1 MFEEP
6 DTPLPADR
14 IGASDAHP
22 RVTVASFSRNNIRWT
37 GNRLTSLVV
46 AALLIAILV
55 LGIRL
60 ATNGGPGNPSTVT
73 EIPPTETL
81 ASTATS
87 APTNT
92 QIPPTNIA
100 TQPTFPRTG
109 LATGQGTL
117 AMVRDVNGLSQVF
130 VLSSDGSQQRM
141 VSDGKHA
148 SIWPS
153 LSPDGRRVA
162 FAVNFDGNGYNFDI
176 VVVDLTDGLA
186 HRLTSDRF
194 AEHHPLWSPDG
205 SQIAFDSDRD
215 SSAIGITDIFVM
227 NADGSNA
234 RPVLDTVEPRSL
246 NGWSADGK
254 KIYYTS
260 FQNDAGPEK
269 ATEVLAAV
277 SIVSGQ
283 TRVVRILPQK
293 VRGGTQAAVSPSGQQ
308 IAYVK
313 DTKTGS
319 VIMVVENGVE
329 HQISESQ
336 GDAFLPVWSPDGKWL
351 AYSNMLLDGTIIP
364 VYVQMAHSLEIHGN
378 PDFQGEITSWIAANG
393 FSP

>member
-1 MFEEP
+1 MFEEL
-6 DTPLPADR
+6 DTQLLADR
-14 IGASDAHP
+14 IGTSDAHP
-22 RVTVASFSRNNIRWT
+22 RVTIASFSRNDIRWAS
-37 GNRLTSLVV
+37 NRLTSLVV

-55 LGIRL
+55 LGISL
-60 ATNGGPGNPSTVT
+60 ATHGGLGNPSTVT

-81 ASTATS
+81 APTATS

-92 QIPPTNIA
+92 QIPPTNIS

-117 AMVRDVNGLSQVF
+117 AMVRDVKGLSQVF
-130 VLSSDGSQQRM
+130 VLSSDGSEQRM

-153 LSPDGRRVA
+153 LSPDARRVA
-162 FAVNFDGNGYNFDI
+162 FAVNFDGNGYDFDI
-176 VVVDLTDGLA
+176 VVVDLTDGLV
-186 HRLTSDRF
+186 HRLTNDRF

-205 SQIAFDSDRD
+205 SQIAFESDRD
-215 SSAIGITDIFVM
+215 SSAIGILDIFVM
-227 NADGSNA
+227 NTDGSNA
-234 RPVLDTVEPRSL
+234 RRALRANGSL

-254 KIYYTS
+254 EIYYTS
-260 FQNDAGPEK
+260 VQNDASPEK
-269 ATEVLAAV
+269 MTEVLAAV

-283 TRVVRILPQK
+283 TRVVRILPQRA
-293 VRGGTQAAVSPSGQQ
+293 RGGTQAAVSPSGQQ

-313 DTKTGS
+313 NTKTGS

-329 HQISESQ
+329 RQISESQ

-351 AYSNMLLDGTIIP
+351 AYSNLLDGITTP
-364 VYVQMAHSLEIHGN
+364 VYVQMAHSLEIHRN
-378 PDFQGEITSWIAANG
+378 PDFQGQITSWIAANG
-393 FSP
+393 FQP

>member
-6 DTPLPADR
+6 DTLLLADR

-22 RVTVASFSRNNIRWT
+22 RVDVASFSRNDIRWA

-55 LGIRL
+55 LGISL
-60 ATNGGPGNPSTVT
+60 ATNGGLGNLS
-73 EIPPTETL
+73 
-81 ASTATS
+81 
-87 APTNT
+87 
-92 QIPPTNIA
+92 

-130 VLSSDGSQQRM
+130 VLSSDGSEQRM

-162 FAVNFDGNGYNFDI
+162 FAVNFDGNGYDFDI
-176 VVVDLTDGLA
+176 VVVDLTDGLV
-186 HRLTSDRF
+186 HRLTNDRF
-194 AEHHPLWSPDG
+194 TEQHPLWSPDD
-205 SQIAFDSDRD
+205 SQIAFESDRD
-215 SSAIGITDIFVM
+215 SSAIGIMDIFVM
-227 NADGSNA
+227 NTDGSNA
-234 RPVLDTVEPRSL
+234 RRALRANGSL

-254 KIYYTS
+254 EIYYTS
-260 FQNDAGPEK
+260 LQNDANPEK

-283 TRVVRILPQK
+283 TRVVRILPQRA
-293 VRGGTQAAVSPSGQQ
+293 RGGTQAAVSPSGQQ

-329 HQISESQ
+329 RQISESQ

-351 AYSNMLLDGTIIP
+351 AYSNLLDGTTTP
-364 VYVQMAHSLEIHGN
+364 VYVQMAHSLEIHRN
-378 PDFQGEITSWIAANG
+378 PDFQGQITSWIAANG
-393 FSP
+393 FPP